1 MSDQNIQA
9 QIDSIDEENN
19 PTTPTTNS
27 EFYKHLSV
35 MLESMESD
43 VLKAERGNK
52 AAATRLRKSL
62 RLLKS
67 SSGDFVKFTLGKL

>member
-1 MSDQNIQA
+1 MSELDIKE
-9 QIDSIDEENN
+9 QIDSLEEVTQ
-19 PTTPTTNS
+19 PSTNS
-27 EFYKHLSV
+27 EFYTNLRV

-43 VLKAERGNK
+43 VLKSEKGNK

-67 SSGDFVKFTLGKL
+67 TSADFVKFTLGKL

>member
-1 MSDQNIQA
+1 MTEEIIQKEIINVDA
-9 QIDSIDEENN
+9 VDV
-19 PTTPTTNS
+19 PTTNG
-27 EFYKHLSV
+27 EFYQQLRI
-35 MLESMESD
+35 MLESMEAD
-43 VLKAERGNK
+43 VLKSERGNK